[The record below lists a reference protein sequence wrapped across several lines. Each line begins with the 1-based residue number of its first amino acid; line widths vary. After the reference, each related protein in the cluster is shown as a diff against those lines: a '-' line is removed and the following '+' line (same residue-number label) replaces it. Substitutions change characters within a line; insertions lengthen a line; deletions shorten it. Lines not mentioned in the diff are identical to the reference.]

1 MTEEF
6 ELKIQPLSS
15 EEIDQVR
22 SLIDKTIARWPD
34 TSGKNSI
41 IRFGLYEFT
50 WTVNSLDQTIAERM
64 AWVFSEIGFKTEFLI
79 REATLPGEV
88 VANTFYAV
96 LLKRRAVFHPDYLF
110 GEALSIATL
119 AQIYSC
125 HLEGFLIDGYQS
137 DAGRIFLGP
146 MARDIS

>member
-1 MTEEF
+1 M
-6 ELKIQPLSS
+6 
-15 EEIDQVR
+15 
-22 SLIDKTIARWPD
+22 
-34 TSGKNSI
+34 
-41 IRFGLYEFT
+41 
-50 WTVNSLDQTIAERM
+50 DQTIAERM